1 MLFILTKKTPGRVEC
16 NNITT
21 EYRFC
26 SDKAFL
32 HIRSGQENC
41 FRPFPKK
48 EKEEKS
54 MNNRGKYRAHS
65 KGLRVLA
72 VVLTLSMLLGM
83 SGIQAF
89 AEEDTVAKIPS
100 GASTECDQ
108 GEENMTFTPEKQ
120 MKGITV
126 KASAAKG
133 VLPADVTFSVTA
145 LKSGGE
151 TAEQYKEVE
160 TALTE
165 GETAYDGFQA
175 FDMSFE
181 DENGACQPT
190 GGKVAI
196 ELQIDAKTLAE
207 EVDLNTIAVQQLIK
221 TETGL
226 QTKKVVDAADGKI
239 SVDGNVIT
247 AKYDVESVSAFALT
261 WTKATASDESESSDG
276 SVQEDVMPV
285 AVTTFSLEDHIKDQ
299 GTLNVPESVVAASY
313 KWFKSDNGTS
323 NWTEVVSRKITGDSY
338 NISEDGKS
346 LNAALD
352 NGARKYYKVEIYDEQ
367 GNKTGESTATQVSYY
382 SVLQNGSFETPLC
395 NNYSDYQPYIT
406 SDTQGIVW
414 KTTASDNK
422 IEIVNASPNKKKKW
436 SWETYQSLSK
446 KHHQVDVAADGEQ
459 FAELNA
465 NEVGSLYQDVLT
477 TPGATL
483 NWGLAHRARGDKTA
497 QDTMYVL
504 IMPTKLAENINNQ
517 ADVEKVIE
525 AINKGDQ
532 TYKGA
537 TVQKITDD
545 NQKWYTHTGTYEV
558 PEGQYLTR
566 FFFVSGPTAY
576 DSSSGAKENLKG
588 TIGNHLDNVYF
599 TSELPQP
606 NPDTGHLKI
615 VKTIQGLT
623 QEEATD
629 YSVDVKIEGPNAYTT
644 KTVTLNRFSWNE
656 EKQAYTAT
664 YVEQNVPIG
673 SYTVSE
679 VADSAQRD
687 GYTVSTKVNETDSPE
702 ASGSVSIQDRTTSEI
717 WFENTYTPNT
727 YALSVTKILTKGN
740 DYADRTKAFDI
751 DITLKDKN
759 EENVS
764 GEFDTDDGGK
774 ISFTDGKATVSLKD
788 NETIKIVGIPAQ
800 ATYEVQETSDSSKG
814 YDVQYAQKTGT
825 MDRDQSVTVTNTA
838 KDIPVSGVDTGDWV
852 AGGILMAALM
862 VAAGSIYVIICQRMK
877 RVAGRRW
884 RRF

>member
-1 MLFILTKKTPGRVEC
+1 
-16 NNITT
+16 
-21 EYRFC
+21 
-26 SDKAFL
+26 
-32 HIRSGQENC
+32 
-41 FRPFPKK
+41 
-48 EKEEKS
+48 
-54 MNNRGKYRAHS
+54 MNNRGKYCTHS
-65 KGLRVLA
+65 KMLRVLA
-72 VVLTLSMLLGM
+72 VVLALSMLLGM
-83 SGIQAF
+83 SGVQAF
-89 AEEDTVAKIPS
+89 AEEDTVAKIQS
-100 GASTECDQ
+100 GASAECDQ
-108 GEENMTFTPEKQ
+108 GGENVIFTPEKQ

-126 KASAAKG
+126 KASAANG

-145 LKSGGE
+145 LKSEGE
-151 TAEQYKEVE
+151 TAEHYKEVE
-160 TALTE
+160 TALTD

-207 EVDLNTIAVQQLIK
+207 KVDLNTIAVQQFVK

-226 QTKKVVDAADGKI
+226 QMKKVADAIDGKI

-261 WTKATASDESESSDG
+261 WTKATASDESSDG
-276 SVQEDVMPV
+276 SVQEDVMPL

-352 NGARKYYKVEIYDEQ
+352 NGARKYYKVEAYDAQ
-367 GNKTGESTATQVSYY
+367 GNKTGESTAIQVSYY
-382 SVLQNGSFETPLC
+382 SALQNGSFETPLC
-395 NNYSDYQPYIT
+395 NNYSNYQPYIT

-422 IEIVNASPNKKKKW
+422 IEIVNASPDKQTKKW
-436 SWETYQSLSK
+436 FGETYQALSK
-446 KHHQVDVAADGEQ
+446 KNHQVDAAADGEQ

-497 QDTMYVL
+497 EDTMYVL
-504 IMPTKLAENINNQ
+504 IMPAKLAENINNQ
-517 ADVEKVIE
+517 ADVENVIQ
-525 AINKGDQ
+525 AINNGNQ

-576 DSSSGAKENLKG
+576 DSSSGAKEDLKG

-599 TSELPQP
+599 TSKLPQP
-606 NPDTGHLKI
+606 NPNTGHLKI

-623 QEEATD
+623 TEEATN
-629 YSVDVKIEGPNAYTT
+629 YSVNIKIEGPNTYTT

-656 EKQAYTAT
+656 EKQAYTAA
-664 YVEQNVPIG
+664 YVEQNIPIG

-679 VADSAQRD
+679 AADSAQRE
-687 GYTVSTKVNETDSPE
+687 GYTVSTKVNETDSQE
-702 ASGSVSIQDRTTSEI
+702 ASGLVSIQDRKTSEI

-727 YALSVTKILTKGN
+727 YALSVTKILTKEN

-759 EENVS
+759 GDSVS
-764 GEFDTDDGGK
+764 GEFDTEDGKK

-814 YDVQYAQKTGT
+814 YDVQYDQKTGT

-838 KDIPVSGVDTGDWV
+838 KDIPVSGVDTGNWV

-862 VAAGSIYVIICQRMK
+862 AAAGSIYVIICQKMK
-877 RVAGRRW
+877 RVAGHRR

>member
-1 MLFILTKKTPGRVEC
+1 
-16 NNITT
+16 
-21 EYRFC
+21 
-26 SDKAFL
+26 
-32 HIRSGQENC
+32 
-41 FRPFPKK
+41 
-48 EKEEKS
+48 
-54 MNNRGKYRAHS
+54 MNNRGKYCTYS
-65 KGLRVLA
+65 KVLRVLA
-72 VVLTLSMLLGM
+72 VVLALSMLLGM
-83 SGIQAF
+83 SGVQAF
-89 AEEDTVAKIPS
+89 AKEDTVAKIQS
-100 GASTECDQ
+100 GASVECDQ
-108 GEENMTFTPEKQ
+108 GGENVIFTPEKQ

-126 KASAAKG
+126 KASAANEM
-133 VLPADVTFSVTA
+133 LPADVTFSVTA
-145 LKSGGE
+145 LKSEGE
-151 TAEQYKEVE
+151 TAEHYKEVE
-160 TALTE
+160 TALTDS
-165 GETAYDGFQA
+165 ETAYDGFQA

-196 ELQIDAKTLAE
+196 ELQINAKTLE

-226 QTKKVVDAADGKI
+226 QVKKVADAADGKI

-247 AKYDVESVSAFALT
+247 AKYDVESVSTFALT
-261 WTKATASDESESSDG
+261 WTKATVSDESESSDG
-276 SVQEDVMPV
+276 SVQEDVMPL

-346 LNAALD
+346 LNATLD

-382 SVLQNGSFETPLC
+382 SALQNGSFETPLC
-395 NNYSDYQPYIT
+395 SNYSNYQPYIT

-414 KTTASDNK
+414 KTTASDNQ
-422 IEIVNASPNKKKKW
+422 IEIVNASPNKKTKEW
-436 SWETYQSLSK
+436 QGETYQSLSQK
-446 KHHQVDVAADGEQ
+446 YHQVDAAAAGEQ

-497 QDTMYVL
+497 KDTMYVL

-517 ADVEKVIE
+517 ADVERVIR
-525 AINKGDQ
+525 AINNGDE

-537 TVQKITDD
+537 TVQEIIDD

-576 DSSSGAKENLKG
+576 DSSSSADKKLKG

-623 QEEATD
+623 PEEATA
-629 YSVDVKIEGPNAYTT
+629 YSVDVKIEGQNAYTT

-656 EKQAYTAT
+656 DKQAYAAT
-664 YVEQNVPIG
+664 YVEQNVLIG

-679 VADSAQRD
+679 VAGSAQIN
-687 GYTVSTKVNETDSPE
+687 GYTVSTKVDGTDSPE
-702 ASGSVSIQDRTTSEI
+702 ASGTVSIQDRTTSEI

-727 YALSVTKILTKGN
+727 YVLSVKKVLTKGN

-751 DITLKDKN
+751 NITLKDKN
-759 EENVS
+759 GENVS
-764 GEFDTDDGGK
+764 GEFDTEDGKK
-774 ISFTDGKATVSLKD
+774 ISFTNGKATVSLKD

-814 YDVQYAQKTGT
+814 YDVQYDQKTGT

-838 KDIPVSGVDTGDWV
+838 KDIPTSGVDTGNWV

-862 VAAGSIYVIICQRMK
+862 AATGSIYVIICQKMK
-877 RVAGRRW
+877 RVAGHRR

>member
-1 MLFILTKKTPGRVEC
+1 
-16 NNITT
+16 
-21 EYRFC
+21 
-26 SDKAFL
+26 
-32 HIRSGQENC
+32 
-41 FRPFPKK
+41 
-48 EKEEKS
+48 

-576 DSSSGAKENLKG
+576 DSSSSADKKLKG

-615 VKTIQGLT
+615 VKTIQGLAP
-623 QEEATD
+623 EEATE
-629 YSVDVKIEGPNAYTT
+629 YSVGVKIEGPNAYTT

>member
-1 MLFILTKKTPGRVEC
+1 
-16 NNITT
+16 
-21 EYRFC
+21 
-26 SDKAFL
+26 
-32 HIRSGQENC
+32 
-41 FRPFPKK
+41 
-48 EKEEKS
+48 
-54 MNNRGKYRAHS
+54 MNNRGKYCTHS
-65 KGLRVLA
+65 KMLRVLA
-72 VVLTLSMLLGM
+72 VVLALSMLLGM
-83 SGIQAF
+83 SGVQAF
-89 AEEDTVAKIPS
+89 AEEDTVAKIQS
-100 GASTECDQ
+100 GASAECDQ
-108 GEENMTFTPEKQ
+108 GGENVIFTPEKQ

-126 KASAAKG
+126 KASAANG

-145 LKSGGE
+145 LKSEGE
-151 TAEQYKEVE
+151 TAEHYKEVE
-160 TALTE
+160 TALTD

-207 EVDLNTIAVQQLIK
+207 KVDLNTIAVQQFVK

-226 QTKKVVDAADGKI
+226 QMKKVADAIDGKI

-261 WTKATASDESESSDG
+261 WTKATASDESSDG
-276 SVQEDVMPV
+276 SVQEDVMPL

-352 NGARKYYKVEIYDEQ
+352 NGARKYYKVEVYDAQ
-367 GNKTGESTATQVSYY
+367 GNKTGESTAIQVSYY
-382 SVLQNGSFETPLC
+382 SALQNGSFETPLC
-395 NNYSDYQPYIT
+395 NNYSNYQPYIT

-414 KTTASDNK
+414 KTTASDNQ
-422 IEIVNASPNKKKKW
+422 IEIVNASPNKKESRW
-436 SWETYQSLSK
+436 IWANTYQALSQ
-446 KHHQVDVAADGEQ
+446 KHHQVDAAADGEQ

-497 QDTMYVL
+497 KDTMYVL

-517 ADVEKVIE
+517 ADVERVIR
-525 AINKGDQ
+525 AINKGDE

-537 TVQKITDD
+537 TVQEITDD

-576 DSSSGAKENLKG
+576 DSSSSADKKLKG

-623 QEEATD
+623 PEEATE
-629 YSVDVKIEGPNAYTT
+629 YSVGVKIEGPNAYTT
-644 KTVTLNRFSWNE
+644 KHVTLNRFSWNE

-673 SYTVSE
+673 NYTVSE

-687 GYTVSTKVNETDSPE
+687 GYTVSTKVDGTDSPE
-702 ASGSVSIQDRTTSEI
+702 ASGTVSIQDRTTSEI

-727 YALSVTKILTKGN
+727 YVLSVKKVLTKGN

-759 EENVS
+759 GENVS
-764 GEFDTDDGGK
+764 GEFDTEDGKK
-774 ISFTDGKATVSLKD
+774 ISFTDGKATVLLKD

-814 YDVQYAQKTGT
+814 YDVQYDQKTGT

-838 KDIPVSGVDTGDWV
+838 KDIPISGVDTGNWV

-862 VAAGSIYVIICQRMK
+862 AAAGSIYVIICQKMK
-877 RVAGRRW
+877 RVAGHRR

>member
-1 MLFILTKKTPGRVEC
+1 
-16 NNITT
+16 
-21 EYRFC
+21 
-26 SDKAFL
+26 
-32 HIRSGQENC
+32 
-41 FRPFPKK
+41 
-48 EKEEKS
+48 
-54 MNNRGKYRAHS
+54 MNNRGKYCTHS
-65 KGLRVLA
+65 KVLRVLA
-72 VVLTLSMLLGM
+72 VVLTLSMILGM

-89 AEEDTVAKIPS
+89 AKEDTVAKIQS
-100 GASTECDQ
+100 GASAECDQ
-108 GEENMTFTPEKQ
+108 GGENVIFTPEKQ

-126 KASAAKG
+126 KASAANG

-145 LKSGGE
+145 LKSEGE
-151 TAEQYKEVE
+151 TAEHYKEVE
-160 TALTE
+160 TALTD

-207 EVDLNTIAVQQLIK
+207 KVDLNTIAVQQFVK

-226 QTKKVVDAADGKI
+226 QMKKVADAIDGKI

-261 WTKATASDESESSDG
+261 WKKATVSDESENTDE
-276 SVQEDVMPV
+276 SVQENVMPLAV
-285 AVTTFSLEDHIKDQ
+285 ATFSLEDHIKDQ

-352 NGARKYYKVEIYDEQ
+352 NGARKYYKVEAYDAQ

-382 SVLQNGSFETPLC
+382 SELQNGSFETPTC
-395 NNYSDYQPYIT
+395 NDNSNYQPYIT

-414 KTTASDNK
+414 KTTAFDNQ
-422 IEIVNASPNKKKKW
+422 IEIVNASPNKTTNGK
-436 SWETYQSLSK
+436 TYQSLSQEY
-446 KHHQVDVAADGEQ
+446 HQVNAAAAGEQ

-465 NEVGSLYQDVLT
+465 NAVGSLYQDVLT

-483 NWGLAHRARGDKTA
+483 NWGLAHRARGNKTA
-497 QDTMYVL
+497 KDTMYVL
-504 IMPTKLAENINNQ
+504 IMPAKLAENINNQ
-517 ADVEKVIE
+517 ADVENVIQ
-525 AINKGDQ
+525 AIHNGDQ
-532 TYKGA
+532 AYKGA

-566 FFFVSGPTAY
+566 FFFVAGPTAY

-606 NPDTGHLKI
+606 NPNTGHLKI
-615 VKTIQGLT
+615 TKTIQGLT
-623 QEEATD
+623 QKEATE
-629 YSVDVKIEGPNAYTT
+629 YSMVVNIKGPDGYTD
-644 KTVTLNRFSWNE
+644 KTITLKDFRWDE

-664 YVEQNVPIG
+664 HVEQNVPTG
-673 SYTVSE
+673 NYTVSE
-679 VADSAQRD
+679 DENSIQRD
-687 GYTVSTKVNETDSPE
+687 GYSVTTKLNETDSPS
-702 ASGSVSIQDRTTSEI
+702 ASGTINVQDRETAEA
-717 WFENTYTPNT
+717 WFENTYTPST
-727 YALSVTKILTKGN
+727 YALSVTKILTEKN

-759 EENVS
+759 GDSVS
-764 GEFDTDDGGK
+764 GEFDTEGGEK
-774 ISFTDGKATVSLKD
+774 IHFTDGKATVSLKD

-814 YDVQYAQKTGT
+814 YDVQYDQNTGT
-825 MDRDQSVTVTNTA
+825 MDRDKSVTVTNTA
-838 KDIPVSGVDTGDWV
+838 KDIPVSGVDTGNWV

-862 VAAGSIYVIICQRMK
+862 AAAGSIYVIICQRMK
-877 RVAGRRW
+877 RVAGHRR

>member
-1 MLFILTKKTPGRVEC
+1 
-16 NNITT
+16 
-21 EYRFC
+21 
-26 SDKAFL
+26 
-32 HIRSGQENC
+32 
-41 FRPFPKK
+41 
-48 EKEEKS
+48 
-54 MNNRGKYRAHS
+54 MNNGGKYHAHS
-65 KGLRVLA
+65 KVLRVLA
-72 VVLTLSMLLGM
+72 VVLTLSIILGM

-89 AEEDTVAKIPS
+89 AEEDTVAKIQS

-108 GEENMTFTPEKQ
+108 GEENIIFTPEKQ
-120 MKGITV
+120 MKGITL
-126 KASAAKG
+126 KASAANG
-133 VLPADVTFSVTA
+133 VLPADVTFSVTE
-145 LKSGGE
+145 LKSEGE
-151 TAEQYKEVE
+151 TAEHYKEVE
-160 TALTE
+160 TALTD
-165 GETAYDGFQA
+165 GETVYDGFQA

-207 EVDLNTIAVQQLIK
+207 EVDLNTIAVQQLVK

-226 QTKKVVDAADGKI
+226 QMKKVADAADGNI
-239 SVDGNVIT
+239 SVDGNVIM

-261 WTKATASDESESSDG
+261 WTKATVSDESESSDG
-276 SVQEDVMPV
+276 SVQEDVMPL

-299 GTLNVPESVVAASY
+299 GTLNVPDSVVAASY

-367 GNKTGESTATQVSYY
+367 GNKTGESIATQVSYY
-382 SVLQNGSFETPLC
+382 SALQNGSFETPLC
-395 NNYSDYQPYIT
+395 KNYSNYQPYIT

-422 IEIVNASPNKKKKW
+422 IEIVNASPNKKESRW
-436 SWETYQSLSK
+436 AWANTYQALSQE
-446 KHHQVDVAADGEQ
+446 HHQVDAAADGEQ

-497 QDTMYVL
+497 KDTMYVL
-504 IMPTKLAENINNQ
+504 IMPAKLAENINNQ
-517 ADVEKVIE
+517 ADVEKVIQ
-525 AINKGDQ
+525 AINNGDQ

-576 DSSSGAKENLKG
+576 DSSSSADEKLKG

-615 VKTIQGLT
+615 EKTIQGLT

-644 KTVTLNRFSWNE
+644 KTVTLNRFSWKE
-656 EKQAYTAT
+656 DKQAYTAT

-679 VADSAQRD
+679 VADSIQRE
-687 GYTVSTKVNETDSPE
+687 GYTVSTKVNGTDSSE
-702 ASGSVSIQDRTTSEI
+702 ASGLVSIQDRKTSEI

-727 YALSVTKILTKGN
+727 YVLSVTKILTKEN

-759 EENVS
+759 GDSVS
-764 GEFDTDDGGK
+764 GEFDTEDGKK

-814 YDVQYAQKTGT
+814 YDVQYDQKTGT

-838 KDIPVSGVDTGDWV
+838 KDIPVSGVDTGNWV

-862 VAAGSIYVIICQRMK
+862 AAAGSIYVIICQKMK
-877 RVAGRRW
+877 RVAGHRR

>member
-1 MLFILTKKTPGRVEC
+1 
-16 NNITT
+16 
-21 EYRFC
+21 
-26 SDKAFL
+26 
-32 HIRSGQENC
+32 
-41 FRPFPKK
+41 
-48 EKEEKS
+48 
-54 MNNRGKYRAHS
+54 MNNRGKYCTHS
-65 KGLRVLA
+65 KILRVLA
-72 VVLTLSMLLGM
+72 VVLALSMLLGM
-83 SGIQAF
+83 SGVQAF
-89 AEEDTVAKIPS
+89 AGEDTVAKIQS
-100 GASTECDQ
+100 GASAECDQ
-108 GEENMTFTPEKQ
+108 GGENVIFTPEKQ

-126 KASAAKG
+126 KASAANG

-145 LKSGGE
+145 LKSEGE
-151 TAEQYKEVE
+151 TAEHYKEVE
-160 TALTE
+160 TALTD
-165 GETAYDGFQA
+165 GETVYDGFQA

-207 EVDLNTIAVQQLIK
+207 KVDLNTIAVQQFVK

-226 QTKKVVDAADGKI
+226 QMKKVADAIDGKI

-261 WTKATASDESESSDG
+261 WKKATVSDESESSDG
-276 SVQEDVMPV
+276 SVQEDVMPL

-299 GTLNVPESVVAASY
+299 GTLNVPNSVVAASY

-323 NWTEVVSRKITGDSY
+323 NWTEVVSRKITGDFY
-338 NISEDGKS
+338 NISEDEKS

-352 NGARKYYKVEIYDEQ
+352 NGARKYYKVEVYDAQ
-367 GNKTGESTATQVSYY
+367 GNKTGESTAIQVSYY
-382 SVLQNGSFETPLC
+382 SALQNGSFETPLC
-395 NNYSDYQPYIT
+395 NNYSNYQPYIT

-414 KTTASDNK
+414 KTTASDNQ
-422 IEIVNASPNKKKKW
+422 IEIVNASPHKKTKKW
-436 SWETYQSLSK
+436 FGETYQSLSQ
-446 KHHQVDVAADGEQ
+446 KHHQVDAAADGEQ

-497 QDTMYVL
+497 KDTMYVL

-517 ADVEKVIE
+517 ADVERVIR
-525 AINKGDQ
+525 AINKGDE

-537 TVQKITDD
+537 TVQEITDD

-576 DSSSGAKENLKG
+576 DSSSGAKEDLKG

-606 NPDTGHLKI
+606 NPNTGHLKI

-623 QEEATD
+623 TEEATN
-629 YSVDVKIEGPNAYTT
+629 YSVNIKIEGPNTYTT

-656 EKQAYTAT
+656 EKQAYTAA
-664 YVEQNVPIG
+664 YVEQNIPIG

-679 VADSAQRD
+679 AADSAQRE
-687 GYTVSTKVNETDSPE
+687 GYTVSTKVNGTDSQE
-702 ASGSVSIQDRTTSEI
+702 ASGLVSIQDRKTSEI

-727 YALSVTKILTKGN
+727 YALSVTKILTKEN

-759 EENVS
+759 GDSVS
-764 GEFDTDDGGK
+764 GEFDTEDGKK

-814 YDVQYAQKTGT
+814 YDVQYDQKTGT
-825 MDRDQSVTVTNTA
+825 MDRDKSVTVTNTA
-838 KDIPVSGVDTGDWV
+838 KDIPVSGVDTGNWV

-862 VAAGSIYVIICQRMK
+862 TAAGSIYVIICQRMK
-877 RVAGRRW
+877 RVAGRRR

>member
-1 MLFILTKKTPGRVEC
+1 M
-16 NNITT
+16 
-21 EYRFC
+21 Y
-26 SDKAFL
+26 
-32 HIRSGQENC
+32 IRSGQENC

-54 MNNRGKYRAHS
+54 MNHRGKYRAHS
-65 KGLRVLA
+65 KVLRVLA

-89 AEEDTVAKIPS
+89 AEEDTVVKIQS
-100 GASTECDQ
+100 EASTECDQ
-108 GEENMTFTPEKQ
+108 GGENVIFTPEKQ

-126 KASAAKG
+126 KASAANG

-145 LKSGGE
+145 LKSEGE
-151 TAEQYKEVE
+151 TAEHYKEVE
-160 TALTE
+160 TALTD

-196 ELQIDAKTLAE
+196 ELQIDSKTLAE
-207 EVDLNTIAVQQLIK
+207 EVDLNTIVVQQLVK

-226 QTKKVVDAADGKI
+226 QMKKVADATDGKI

-261 WTKATASDESESSDG
+261 WTKATASDESEGSDG
-276 SVQEDVMPV
+276 SVQEDVMPL
-285 AVTTFSLEDHIKDQ
+285 AVTTFSLENHIKDQ

-367 GNKTGESTATQVSYY
+367 GNKTGESIATQVSYY
-382 SVLQNGSFETPLC
+382 SALQNGSFETPLC
-395 NNYSDYQPYIT
+395 NNYSNYQPYIT

-422 IEIVNASPNKKKKW
+422 IEIVNASPNKKESRWIWAK
-436 SWETYQSLSK
+436 TYQALSQ
-446 KHHQVDVAADGEQ
+446 KHHQVDAAADGEQ

-497 QDTMYVL
+497 KDTMYVL
-504 IMPTKLAENINNQ
+504 IMPAELAENINNQ
-517 ADVEKVIE
+517 ADVEKVIQ
-525 AINKGDQ
+525 AINNGDE

-537 TVQKITDD
+537 TVQEITDD

-629 YSVDVKIEGPNAYTT
+629 YSIDVKIEGPNAYTT

-656 EKQAYTAT
+656 DKQAYTAT

-687 GYTVSTKVNETDSPE
+687 GYTVSVKVNGTDSSE
-702 ASGSVSIQDRTTSEI
+702 ASGTVSIQDRKTSEI
-717 WFENTYTPNT
+717 WFENTYTLNT
-727 YALSVTKILTKGN
+727 YVLSVKKVLTKGN

-759 EENVS
+759 GENVS
-764 GEFDTDDGGK
+764 GEFDTEDDKK

-788 NETIKIVGIPAQ
+788 NEAIKIVGIPAQ

-814 YDVQYAQKTGT
+814 YDVQYDQKTGT
-825 MDRDQSVTVTNTA
+825 MNRDQSVTVTNTA
-838 KDIPVSGVDTGDWV
+838 KDIPTSGVDTGNWV

-862 VAAGSIYVIICQRMK
+862 AAAGSIYMIICQKMK
-877 RVAGRRW
+877 RVAGHRR

>member
-1 MLFILTKKTPGRVEC
+1 
-16 NNITT
+16 
-21 EYRFC
+21 
-26 SDKAFL
+26 
-32 HIRSGQENC
+32 
-41 FRPFPKK
+41 
-48 EKEEKS
+48 

-65 KGLRVLA
+65 KVLRVLA

-151 TAEQYKEVE
+151 TAEHYKEVE

-190 GGKVAI
+190 GGKVAV

-226 QTKKVVDAADGKI
+226 QMKKVVDVADGKI
-239 SVDGNVIT
+239 SVDGNIIT

-276 SVQEDVMPV
+276 SVQGDGMPL

-346 LNAALD
+346 LNVALD

-382 SVLQNGSFETPLC
+382 SALQNGNFETPLC

-422 IEIVNASPNKKKKW
+422 IEIVNASPDKKTNRGFGD
-436 SWETYQSLSK
+436 TYQSLSQK
-446 KHHQVDVAADGEQ
+446 YHQVDEAADGEQ

-497 QDTMYVL
+497 KDTMYVL
-504 IMPTKLAENINNQ
+504 IMPAKLAENINNQ
-517 ADVEKVIE
+517 ADVEKVIG
-525 AINKGDQ
+525 AIKREDQ

-576 DSSSGAKENLKG
+576 DSSSGAEEDLKG

-629 YSVDVKIEGPNAYTT
+629 YSVNVKIEGQNANAYTT
-644 KTVTLNRFSWNE
+644 KTVALNRFSWDEN
-656 EKQAYTAT
+656 KQAYTAT

-679 VADSAQRD
+679 VADSSQRD
-687 GYTVSTKVNETDSPE
+687 GYTVSTKVNGTDSPG
-702 ASGSVSIQDRTTSEI
+702 ASGGVNIQDRTTSEI

-759 EENVS
+759 GENVS
-764 GEFDTDDGGK
+764 GKFDIDGGKK
-774 ISFTDGKATVSLKD
+774 ISFTGGKATVSLKD

-814 YDVQYAQKTGT
+814 YDVQYDQKTGT

-862 VAAGSIYVIICQRMK
+862 VAAGSIYVIICQKMK

>member
-1 MLFILTKKTPGRVEC
+1 M
-16 NNITT
+16 
-21 EYRFC
+21 
-26 SDKAFL
+26 
-32 HIRSGQENC
+32 HIRAGQENC

-54 MNNRGKYRAHS
+54 MNNRGKYCTHS
-65 KGLRVLA
+65 KVLRVLA
-72 VVLTLSMLLGM
+72 VVLALSMLLGM

-89 AEEDTVAKIPS
+89 AEEDTVVKIQS

-108 GEENMTFTPEKQ
+108 GGENVIFTPEKQ

-126 KASAAKG
+126 KASAANG

-145 LKSGGE
+145 LKSEGE
-151 TAEQYKEVE
+151 TAEHYKEVE
-160 TALTE
+160 TALTD

-196 ELQIDAKTLAE
+196 ELQIDSKTLAE
-207 EVDLNTIAVQQLIK
+207 EVDLNTIAVQQLVK

-226 QTKKVVDAADGKI
+226 QMKKVADATDGKI

-261 WTKATASDESESSDG
+261 WTKATVSDESESSEG
-276 SVQEDVMPV
+276 SVQEDIMPV
-285 AVTTFSLEDHIKDQ
+285 AITTFSLENHIKDQ

-323 NWTEVVSRKITGDSY
+323 NWTKVVSRKITGDSY

-352 NGARKYYKVEIYDEQ
+352 SGARKYYKVEIYDEQ
-367 GNKTGESTATQVSYY
+367 GNKTGESTTTQVSYY
-382 SVLQNGSFETPLC
+382 SALQNGSFETPLC
-395 NNYSDYQPYIT
+395 SDHSNYQPYIT

-422 IEIVNASPNKKKKW
+422 IEIVNASPNKRESRW
-436 SWETYQSLSK
+436 IWANTYQALSQ
-446 KHHQVDVAADGEQ
+446 KHHQVDAAADGEQ

-477 TPGATL
+477 A
-483 NWGLAHRARGDKTA
+483 K
-497 QDTMYVL
+497 DTMYVL

-517 ADVEKVIE
+517 ADVERVIQ
-525 AINKGDQ
+525 AINNGDE

-537 TVQKITDD
+537 TVQEITDD

-576 DSSSGAKENLKG
+576 DSSSSADKKLKG

-615 VKTIQGLT
+615 VIRLH
-623 QEEATD
+623 
-629 YSVDVKIEGPNAYTT
+629 
-644 KTVTLNRFSWNE
+644 
-656 EKQAYTAT
+656 
-664 YVEQNVPIG
+664 
-673 SYTVSE
+673 
-679 VADSAQRD
+679 
-687 GYTVSTKVNETDSPE
+687 
-702 ASGSVSIQDRTTSEI
+702 
-717 WFENTYTPNT
+717 
-727 YALSVTKILTKGN
+727 
-740 DYADRTKAFDI
+740 
-751 DITLKDKN
+751 
-759 EENVS
+759 
-764 GEFDTDDGGK
+764 
-774 ISFTDGKATVSLKD
+774 
-788 NETIKIVGIPAQ
+788 
-800 ATYEVQETSDSSKG
+800 
-814 YDVQYAQKTGT
+814 
-825 MDRDQSVTVTNTA
+825 M
-838 KDIPVSGVDTGDWV
+838 
-852 AGGILMAALM
+852 
-862 VAAGSIYVIICQRMK
+862 
-877 RVAGRRW
+877 
-884 RRF
+884 

>member
-1 MLFILTKKTPGRVEC
+1 
-16 NNITT
+16 
-21 EYRFC
+21 
-26 SDKAFL
+26 
-32 HIRSGQENC
+32 
-41 FRPFPKK
+41 
-48 EKEEKS
+48 
-54 MNNRGKYRAHS
+54 MNNRGKYCTYS
-65 KGLRVLA
+65 KVLRVLA
-72 VVLTLSMLLGM
+72 VVLALSMLLGM
-83 SGIQAF
+83 SGVQAF
-89 AEEDTVAKIPS
+89 AKEDTVAKIQS
-100 GASTECDQ
+100 GASVECDQ
-108 GEENMTFTPEKQ
+108 GGENVIFTPEKQ

-126 KASAAKG
+126 KASAANEM
-133 VLPADVTFSVTA
+133 LPADVTFSVTA
-145 LKSGGE
+145 LKSEGE
-151 TAEQYKEVE
+151 TAEHYKEVE
-160 TALTE
+160 TALTDS
-165 GETAYDGFQA
+165 ETAYDGFQA

-196 ELQIDAKTLAE
+196 ELQINAKTLE

-226 QTKKVVDAADGKI
+226 QVKKVADAADGKI

-247 AKYDVESVSAFALT
+247 AKYDVESVSTFALT
-261 WTKATASDESESSDG
+261 WTKATVSDESESSDG
-276 SVQEDVMPV
+276 SVQEDVMPL

-346 LNAALD
+346 LNATLD

-382 SVLQNGSFETPLC
+382 SALQNGSFETPLC
-395 NNYSDYQPYIT
+395 SNYSNYQPYIT

-414 KTTASDNK
+414 KTTASDNQ
-422 IEIVNASPNKKKKW
+422 IEIVNASPNKKTKEW
-436 SWETYQSLSK
+436 QGETYQSLSQK
-446 KHHQVDVAADGEQ
+446 YHQVDAAAAGEQ

-497 QDTMYVL
+497 KDTMYVL

-517 ADVEKVIE
+517 ADVERVLR
-525 AINKGDQ
+525 AINNGDE

-537 TVQKITDD
+537 TVQEIIDD

-576 DSSSGAKENLKG
+576 DSSSSADKKLKG

-623 QEEATD
+623 PEEATA
-629 YSVDVKIEGPNAYTT
+629 YSVDVKIEGQNAYTT

-656 EKQAYTAT
+656 DKQAYAAT
-664 YVEQNVPIG
+664 YVEQNVLIG

-679 VADSAQRD
+679 VAGSAQIN
-687 GYTVSTKVNETDSPE
+687 GYTVSTKVDGTDSPE
-702 ASGSVSIQDRTTSEI
+702 ASGTVSIQDRTTSEI

-727 YALSVTKILTKGN
+727 YVLSVKKVLTKGN

-751 DITLKDKN
+751 NITLKDKN
-759 EENVS
+759 GENVS
-764 GEFDTDDGGK
+764 GEFDTEDGKK
-774 ISFTDGKATVSLKD
+774 ISFTNGKATVSLKD

-814 YDVQYAQKTGT
+814 YDVQYDQKTGT

-838 KDIPVSGVDTGDWV
+838 KDIPTSGVDTGNWV

-862 VAAGSIYVIICQRMK
+862 AATGSIYVIICQKMK
-877 RVAGRRW
+877 RVAGHRR

>member
-1 MLFILTKKTPGRVEC
+1 
-16 NNITT
+16 
-21 EYRFC
+21 
-26 SDKAFL
+26 
-32 HIRSGQENC
+32 
-41 FRPFPKK
+41 
-48 EKEEKS
+48 

-65 KGLRVLA
+65 KVLRVLA

-151 TAEQYKEVE
+151 TAEHYKEVE

-226 QTKKVVDAADGKI
+226 QTKKVVDVADGKI

-247 AKYDVESVSAFALT
+247 EKYDVESVSAFALT
-261 WTKATASDESESSDG
+261 WTKATVSDESESSDG
-276 SVQEDVMPV
+276 SVQEDVMPL

-352 NGARKYYKVEIYDEQ
+352 NGARKYYKVEAYDAQ

-382 SVLQNGSFETPLC
+382 SALQNGSFETPLC

-422 IEIVNASPNKKKKW
+422 IEIVNASPDKKTKKW
-436 SWETYQSLSK
+436 IGETYQSLSK
-446 KHHQVDVAADGEQ
+446 KHHQVDAAADGEQ

-504 IMPTKLAENINNQ
+504 IMPAKLAENINNQ
-517 ADVEKVIE
+517 ADVEKVIG

-656 EKQAYTAT
+656 DKQAYTAT
-664 YVEQNVPIG
+664 HVEQNVPTGI
-673 SYTVSE
+673 YTVSE

-687 GYTVSTKVNETDSPE
+687 GYTVSTKVNGIDSPE
-702 ASGSVSIQDRTTSEI
+702 ASGGVSIQDRTTSEI

-727 YALSVTKILTKGN
+727 YALSVTKILTKEN

-759 EENVS
+759 GENVS
-764 GEFDTDDGGK
+764 GEFDTDDSEK

-788 NETIKIVGIPAQ
+788 NETIKIVGISAQ

>member
-1 MLFILTKKTPGRVEC
+1 
-16 NNITT
+16 
-21 EYRFC
+21 
-26 SDKAFL
+26 
-32 HIRSGQENC
+32 
-41 FRPFPKK
+41 
-48 EKEEKS
+48 
-54 MNNRGKYRAHS
+54 MNNGEKYHAHS
-65 KGLRVLA
+65 KVLRVLA
-72 VVLTLSMLLGM
+72 VVLTLSMILGM

-89 AEEDTVAKIPS
+89 AEEDTVAKIQS

-108 GEENMTFTPEKQ
+108 GERNIVLTPEKQ

-126 KASAAKG
+126 TASATNG

-145 LKSGGE
+145 LKSEGE
-151 TAEQYKEVE
+151 TAEHYKEVE
-160 TALTE
+160 TALTD

-181 DENGACQPT
+181 DENGTCQPT

-196 ELQIDAKTLAE
+196 ELQINAKTLE

-226 QTKKVVDAADGKI
+226 QVKKVADAADGKI

-261 WTKATASDESESSDG
+261 WKKATVSDESESSDG
-276 SVQEDVMPV
+276 SVQEDVMPL

-299 GTLNVPESVVAASY
+299 GTLNVPESVAAASY
-313 KWFKSDNGTS
+313 KWLKSDNGTS
-323 NWTEVVSRKITGDSY
+323 KWTEVVSRKITGDSY

-346 LNAALD
+346 LNVALD
-352 NGARKYYKVEIYDEQ
+352 NGARKYYKVEAYDAQ

-382 SVLQNGSFETPLC
+382 SELQNGSFETPTC
-395 NNYSDYQPYIT
+395 NDNSDYQPYIT

-422 IEIVNASPNKKKKW
+422 IEIVNASRNKQDKNAN
-436 SWETYQSLSK
+436 TYQKLSQTY
-446 KHHQVDVAADGEQ
+446 HQVDAAADGEQ

-497 QDTMYVL
+497 KDTMYVL

-517 ADVEKVIE
+517 ADVERVIR
-525 AINKGDQ
+525 AINNGDE

-537 TVQKITDD
+537 TVQEITDD

-576 DSSSGAKENLKG
+576 DSSSSADKKLKG

-623 QEEATD
+623 PEEATD
-629 YSVDVKIEGPNAYTT
+629 YSVNIKIEGPNTYKT

-679 VADSAQRD
+679 VADSAQRE
-687 GYTVSTKVNETDSPE
+687 GYTVSTKVNGTDSPE
-702 ASGSVSIQDRTTSEI
+702 ASGTVSIQDRTTSEI

-727 YALSVTKILTKGN
+727 YVLSVKKVLTKGN

-751 DITLKDKN
+751 DITLKAKN
-759 EENVS
+759 GENVS
-764 GEFDTDDGGK
+764 GEFDTEDGKK

-814 YDVQYAQKTGT
+814 YDVQYDQKTGT
-825 MDRDQSVTVTNTA
+825 MDGDQSVTVTNTA
-838 KDIPVSGVDTGDWV
+838 KDIPTSGVDTGNWV

-862 VAAGSIYVIICQRMK
+862 AAAGSIYVIICQKMK
-877 RVAGRRW
+877 RVAGHRR